1 MNLNET
7 PLAWSNRIE
16 VQPRKLLKTLNIL
29 NIATWYNRYQNCWE
43 FHPQNT
49 WLQYLVVS
57 GHRTKP
63 VNSAAFVSRWLLAAG
78 LMVFTCFTGLPNNC
92 HRCNFGELGW
102 CAELQLVSRQMISWA
117 IPLKCT
123 RPRCRV
129 CMCSIVHCAI
139 QIASNCNTCQ
149 RLLPKVHELLM
160 HIQHMHNVF
169 GWLLNQL
176 RCWEH
181 LWPCVDLTKGPVN
194 LTNGFVM
201 PSQRDAV
208 RWIRLPKNI
217 TTCRGFNTMTRP
229 RFSSKLMPMHA
240 NATSCYIHLHPTPNG
255 KWLAPDKMHVA
266 RGWRY
271 WPSTLSMAMLICR
284 WKTTGRAKRI
294 PGALRS

>member
-102 CAELQLVSRQMISWA
+102 CAELQPVSRQMISWA

-123 RPRCRV
+123 GPRCRV

-176 RCWEH
+176 WCWEH
-181 LWPCVDLTKGPVN
+181 LWNLWPCVDLTKGPVN
-194 LTNGFVM
+194 LTTCLASRRIWKNGFVM

-217 TTCRGFNTMTRP
+217 TINNLNTTCIDMSCLASTPWHVPASHPNWCQC
-229 RFSSKLMPMHA
+229 MPMLHH
-240 NATSCYIHLHPTPNG
+240 ATSIYIPHRMVNDLLRT
-255 KWLAPDKMHVA
+255 KCTWHVA
-266 RGWRY
+266 EG
-271 WPSTLSMAMLICR
+271 I
-284 WKTTGRAKRI
+284 GHQH
-294 PGALRS
+294 

>member
-16 VQPRKLLKTLNIL
+16 VQPRKLLNTLN
-29 NIATWYNRYQNCWE
+29 NIATWYSRYQNCWE

-102 CAELQLVSRQMISWA
+102 CAELQPVSRQMISWA

-123 RPRCRV
+123 GPRCRV
-129 CMCSIVHCAI
+129 CMCSIDQYCALCY
-139 QIASNCNTCQ
+139 SNCIQ
-149 RLLPKVHELLM
+149 LQHLPKTTPKSPWVVNAYIIYSN
-160 HIQHMHNVF
+160 IQHMHNVF

-194 LTNGFVM
+194 LTTCLASRRIWKNGFSSCQVKGTQ
-201 PSQRDAV
+201 SV
-208 RWIRLPKNI
+208 ESVCPKI
-217 TTCRGFNTMTRP
+217 SR
-229 RFSSKLMPMHA
+229 
-240 NATSCYIHLHPTPNG
+240 
-255 KWLAPDKMHVA
+255 HV
-266 RGWRY
+266 
-271 WPSTLSMAMLICR
+271 I
-284 WKTTGRAKRI
+284 I
-294 PGALRS
+294 